1 MIWDKT
7 NIGTVQEKIYLADTD
22 LSQEIIDIGNDIRT
36 SQETEVI
43 DADIVSLEERI
54 DNKNDNDTSQ
64 EIKDRKDDN
73 DTPQEIK
80 DRKYDNDTPQ
90 EIIDRK
96 DDNGTSQEIKDIKD
110 ENDTPQETKEKTDT
124 DRDTGTQQEDIDE
137 THQQN
142 HLHPIKQMISNKI
155 NDNGIYS
162 YDHTGQL
169 LLSGDIE
176 INPGPKKSKIGRN
189 PLMANKTKSPPQQK
203 QKQIIIDISNADTD
217 YSPPTKYYH
226 NRNKYWNKS
235 TRK

>member
-1 MIWDKT
+1 M
-7 NIGTVQEKIYLADTD
+7 
-22 LSQEIIDIGNDIRT
+22 
-36 SQETEVI
+36 I

-96 DDNGTSQEIKDIKD
+96 DDNDTSQEIK
-110 ENDTPQETKEKTDT
+110 EKIDT
-124 DRDTGTQQEDIDE
+124 DRDTGTQQENIDE

-226 NRNKYWNKS
+226 NRNKY
-235 TRK
+235 